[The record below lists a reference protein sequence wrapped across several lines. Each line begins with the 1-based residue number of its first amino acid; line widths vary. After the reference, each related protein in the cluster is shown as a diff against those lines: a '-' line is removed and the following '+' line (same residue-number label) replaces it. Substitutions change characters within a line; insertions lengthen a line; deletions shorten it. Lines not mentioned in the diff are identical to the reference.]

1 MSKAWTHSIRGLSA
15 LLAVMI
21 AFGPVARAHAMTNT
35 VSAEF
40 EGRILR
46 VKDGAP
52 AATVAVRLVGV
63 STLDTVAESQSDAS
77 GRVHMAGVEP
87 GDYLVVIDAPD
98 GYLLAGAPLV
108 TLESGRSTVVDLNLV
123 PVQEQDWWDYAIKC
137 VVESVDGSTLKL
149 KSGIDL
155 MTDDSTE
162 WLGDLVSA
170 AAISQSLGQGQNVC
184 VAYEGLDQGN
194 KNFLGTAVHAMT
206 CTDAIA
212 EAFRADQVA
221 EAVYSCDD
229 SEFPVES
236 LLAALLGAAAI
247 ALGINGVIDD
257 GEDPEVVTQ

>member
-1 MSKAWTHSIRGLSA
+1 MSKAWTHSIRGLSV
-15 LLAVMI
+15 LLAMMI
-21 AFGPVARAHAMTNT
+21 AFGPVARAHAMTNP

-40 EGRILR
+40 EGRVLR
-46 VKDGAP
+46 VTDGMP
-52 AATVAVRLVGV
+52 AANVAVRLVGV
-63 STLDTVAESQSDAS
+63 ESLKTVAELQSDAS
-77 GRVHMAGVEP
+77 GRVHIAGVEP
-87 GDYLVVIDAPD
+87 GQYMITIDAPD

-108 TLESGRSTVVDLNLV
+108 TLVSGRSTAVDLDLA

-155 MTDDSTE
+155 MTDASTE

-170 AAISQSLGQGQNVC
+170 AAIDQSLGQGQNVC
-184 VAYEGLDQGN
+184 VAYEGLDQGD

-212 EAFRADQVA
+212 DAFQADQVA

-229 SEFPVES
+229 DEFPVES

-247 ALGINGVIDD
+247 ALGITGVIDD